1 MKQAIRR
8 LAGLGLAIFLSHAT
22 TAAGPT
28 AASANP
34 GPVPLEA
41 FFGLPTI
48 REPELSPDGSKIAF
62 LFPKDGKLA
71 LGLFERT
78 TGAGRIILEGVKENV
93 GFFFWKGNERIVFG
107 GDVGGNESFFVGV
120 TDLSGKK
127 IQRVL
132 ESRFRGEMRGSFG
145 GVINALPLS
154 EDEVVLIGIF
164 TEKATRHWDASI
176 TISAQDKLVRYNVRT
191 RSQQPVYTNE
201 GEYEGFVTDHAG
213 QLRLTT
219 RKQAS
224 DRVWF
229 VRENGGKG
237 AFHEIARFP
246 WHGYAEM
253 WDPVRFNAD
262 NTTLYLISREEHER
276 GALYAYNVD
285 THERGPALF
294 VPPAGEVEDV
304 VLSYDHR
311 RLLGVKYR
319 TDRLRYHWFDAG
331 RAAIQQQLDNTFP
344 NEVCHVVSSSSDD
357 QVHLAY
363 VGSDRDPGT
372 YYLLDLKAP
381 ALTLFK
387 RIRPDV
393 DPARMRPMETV
404 ALKARDGLELQAYL
418 TRPVVSEKGP
428 GPLVLFVHGG
438 PFGIRDTWGFN
449 EDVQFLASRG
459 YAVLQVNYRGSGGYG
474 REFINKGR
482 QQWGRA
488 MQDDLTDAVRWAIAQ
503 GIADPKRIAIFGA
516 SYGGYAALAGVTLT
530 PELYCCAINYVGVA
544 KLEVAFKGYGG
555 DAAQEGGYFNYQKAW
570 VAPTSDYAAATS
582 PMNFVERI
590 RVPTLHAY
598 GENDA
603 RVEFKQ
609 WRELRGQL
617 DKYHK
622 PYTAIVEEEQGHGFR
637 NESASLKFYR
647 AVEKFLAE
655 NLAPVRN

>member
-1 MKQAIRR
+1 MKHAILR
-8 LAGLGLAIFLSHAT
+8 LAGLGLAVFLSHSTA
-22 TAAGPT
+22 TAAPVK
-28 AASANP
+28 P

-71 LGLFERT
+71 LGLFERK
-78 TGAGRIILEGVKENV
+78 TGEGRIILEGVKENV
-93 GFFFWKGNERIVFG
+93 EYFFWKGNAHIVFG
-107 GDVGGNESFFVGV
+107 GDLGGNEKSFVGA
-120 TDLSGKK
+120 TDLTGKK
-127 IQRVL
+127 VQRVA
-132 ESRFRGEMRGSFG
+132 ESTRRGQLNSNFAN
-145 GVINALPLS
+145 ILNPLPLS
-154 EDEVVLIGIF
+154 SDEIILAGVF
-164 TEKATRHWDASI
+164 NSI
-176 TISAQDKLVRYNVRT
+176 PSWQVENSIQFNDQVNVVRYNVRT
-191 RSQQPVYTNE
+191 KSRSIVFANSDN
-201 GEYEGFVTDHAG
+201 YEDLFTDTSG
-213 QLRLTT
+213 RLRLAT
-219 RKQAS
+219 REQAGKK
-224 DRVWF
+224 VWLL
-229 VRENGGKG
+229 RGAEGKG
-237 AFHEIARFP
+237 PFREFARFP
-246 WHGYAEM
+246 LHGYAET
-253 WDPVRFNAD
+253 WEPRVFNAD

-276 GALYAYNVD
+276 GALYAYNID
-285 THERGPALF
+285 TRERGLALF
-294 VPPAGEVEDV
+294 VPPEGEIVDV

-311 RLLGVKYR
+311 RLLGVKYLSDR
-319 TDRLRYHWFDAG
+319 THYHWFDAD
-331 RAAIQQQLDNTFP
+331 RAAVQKQLDNTFP
-344 NEVCHVVSSSSDD
+344 GQVCRVVSSSADD

-372 YYLLDLKAP
+372 YYILDLKAP

-418 TRPVVSEKGP
+418 TRPAVLEKGP

-449 EDVQFLASRG
+449 DDVQFLASRG

-488 MQDDLTDAVRWAIAQ
+488 MQDDLTDAVKWAIAQ
-503 GIADPKRIAIFGA
+503 GIADPKRVAIFGA

-555 DAAQEGGYFNYQKAW
+555 DAAQEGEYFNYQKAW